1 VKKFSAG
8 VLAVPLAVS
17 MLLTGCA
24 GDSKPDAASSSTA
37 SPPPTTAST
46 PSASPTATVNTKT
59 DPNIPAAARA
69 HTPAGAEAFVKYFI
83 ERWNVAW
90 TVPRA
95 GILSPLC
102 QPTSKAC
109 AAYEKTAARL
119 SKEGHRYDGNPVS
132 IKYIGTL
139 NATNPKKYD
148 VLANLVQERRSEID
162 KAGKIVLTDKQED
175 FRVDF
180 ELLYT
185 GQTWS
190 AVTIKMIK

>member
-1 VKKFSAG
+1 VKKFSAAL
-8 VLAVPLAVS
+8 LAVPLAAS
-17 MLLTGCA
+17 MLLTGC
-24 GDSKPDAASSSTA
+24 GDDSKPDAPSSSTSTA
-37 SPPPTTAST
+37 PTTTST
-46 PSASPTATVNTKT
+46 PSVSPTATVSTKT

-119 SKEGHRYDGNPVS
+119 SKDGHRYNGNPVS

-162 KAGKIVLTDKQED
+162 KAGKIVLTDKRED